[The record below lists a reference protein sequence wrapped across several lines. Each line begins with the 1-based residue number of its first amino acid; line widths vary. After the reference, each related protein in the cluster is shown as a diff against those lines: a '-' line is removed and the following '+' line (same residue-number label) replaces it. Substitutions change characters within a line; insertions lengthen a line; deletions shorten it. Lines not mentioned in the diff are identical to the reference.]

1 MASGRFET
9 SPAESLFE
17 FKADYDAAKES
28 NYVRSR
34 SGLAPLAGGA
44 DYHIRNEAHYLK
56 LIERARDLC
65 RNASH
70 VGKSIEKAA
79 TNVVGDG
86 FTLCPE
92 TGDADADTLL
102 FNKWK
107 EWSEN
112 TEACDIAGEKSWS
125 EMEELA
131 VISCIRDGDIIGLGT
146 KSGHLQIVEGHQCRN
161 PKGKRGEKANAKPII
176 GVEIDQYR
184 KHKTY
189 HIRAESTDPYR
200 TTQQEES
207 RAVQVRDSNG
217 VRVLFH
223 FFVRDRSSATRGVT
237 ALAPCFTKLSMFD
250 DLDFAKLVQAQALSC
265 IVVQRIKDVQRS
277 GMPTRAGG
285 PPLGATTTERQ
296 SDGTEVTVKQV
307 APGTEFDNKPGE
319 KLEAFSPDVP
329 NTNYFEHAKMLL
341 TMFFLNIG
349 LPYVMG
355 MMDASETNFSGWRAA
370 TDEAKKGFKRI
381 QRQLRDKWHKPI
393 YTWKV
398 RQWIAEDPEVKA
410 IYDRIGDKIFK
421 HVWRMPK
428 WPYIQPVEESTAKI
442 LRKQNML
449 SSPRRIHGEDSED
462 WEEIVDETVLDIA
475 YAIEA
480 AANKAK
486 ELTEKLGLDPPLHWR
501 ELLNLPIPNGLQI
514 AVNTGVPQT
523 TAPAREGNTNEA

>member
-1 MASGRFET
+1 MASGRYQET
-9 SPAESLFE
+9 AADQLFQ
-17 FKADYDAAKES
+17 FKSDYDAAKES

-56 LIERARDLC
+56 LIERSRDLC

-86 FTLCPE
+86 FVLRPE
-92 TGDADADTLL
+92 TGDNEADTYL
-102 FNKWK
+102 FEKWK
-107 EWSEN
+107 TWSEDRD
-112 TEACDIAGEKSWS
+112 ACDIAGEKSWS

-146 KSGHLQIVEGHQCRN
+146 KNGQLQIVEGHQCRN
-161 PKGKRGEKANAKPII
+161 PKGKRGEKPNAKPII
-176 GVEIDQYR
+176 GVEIDEYR
-184 KHKTY
+184 KHKKY
-189 HIRAESTDPYR
+189 HIRAESVDPYR
-200 TTQQEES
+200 TTQQEDS
-207 RAVQVRDSNG
+207 RPFDVRDPNG

-223 FFVRDRSSATRGVT
+223 FFVRDRSTATRGVT

-265 IVVQRIKDVQRS
+265 IVVQRIKDVQRT
-277 GMPTRAGG
+277 GMPTRAT
-285 PPLGATTTERQ
+285 PLGATTTEKQ
-296 SDGTEVTVKQV
+296 ADGSQVTVQQV
-307 APGTEFDNKPGE
+307 APGTEFDNQPGE

-398 RQWIAEDPEVKA
+398 HQWIAEDPKVKE
-410 IYDRIGDKIFK
+410 IYDRIGNRIFQ
-421 HVWRMPK
+421 HTWGMPK
-428 WPYIQPVEESTAKI
+428 WPYIQPVEDATAKI

-449 SSPRRIHGEDSED
+449 SSPRRIHAEDSED
-462 WEEIVDETVLDIA
+462 WEEIVEETVLDVA
-475 YAIEA
+475 YAIRTA
-480 AANKAK
+480 ALKAK
-486 ELTEKLGLDPPLHWR
+486 ELNDELGLDPPLHWR
-501 ELLNLPIPNGLQI
+501 ELLNLPIPDGLQI
-514 AVNTGVPQT
+514 AVNTGVPT
-523 TAPAREGNTNEA
+523 STAPAREGNTNEA

>member
-1 MASGRFET
+1 MGTGRYDVNI
-9 SPAESLFE
+9 AENLHE
-17 FKADYDAAKES
+17 FRSDYDAARES

-34 SGLAPLAGGA
+34 AGLAPLGGGA
-44 DYHIRNEAHYLK
+44 DYHIRSEPTYLK
-56 LIERARDLC
+56 FIERARDLC
-65 RNASH
+65 RNASI
-70 VGKSIEKAA
+70 VEKSIEKAA

-86 FTLCPE
+86 FVLRPE
-92 TGDADADTLL
+92 TGDSEADLYL
-102 FNKWK
+102 FEKWK
-107 EWSEN
+107 AWSEN
-112 TEACDIAGEKSWS
+112 RDDCDIAGEKSWS

-146 KSGHLQIVEGHQCRN
+146 TSGQLQIVESHQVRN
-161 PKGKRGEKANAKPII
+161 PKGKRGEKKNAKPII
-176 GVEIDQYR
+176 GVEINEYR
-184 KHKTY
+184 KPQIY
-189 HIRAESTDPYR
+189 HIRAESVDPYR

-207 RAVQVRDSNG
+207 RPVRVRDSNG

-237 ALAPCFTKLSMFD
+237 ALAPCFQKLAMFD

-265 IVVQRIKDVQRS
+265 IVVQRIKDAARA
-277 GMPTRAGG
+277 GMPTRAGSVG
-285 PPLGATTTERQ
+285 LPKTEQ
-296 SDGTEVTVKQV
+296 QDSTQV
-307 APGTEFDNKPGE
+307 SIEQVQPGTSYDNKAGE

-381 QRQLRDKWHKPI
+381 QRQLRDKWHRPI

-398 RQWIAEDPEVKA
+398 HQWIAEDPKVKE
-410 IYDRIGDKIFK
+410 IYDRIGDRIFK
-421 HVWRMPK
+421 HTWGMPK
-428 WPYIQPVEESTAKI
+428 WPYIQPVEDATAKI

-462 WEEIVDETVLDIA
+462 WEEIVDETVDDVA
-475 YAIEA
+475 YAIRA
-480 AANKAK
+480 AAIKAK
-486 ELTEKLGLDPPLHWR
+486 ELTEELGLDPPLHWR
-501 ELLNLPIPNGLQI
+501 ELLNLPIPDGLQI
-514 AVNTGVPQT
+514 AVNTGVPVT
-523 TAPAREGNTNEA
+523 TAPAREGQQNNAA